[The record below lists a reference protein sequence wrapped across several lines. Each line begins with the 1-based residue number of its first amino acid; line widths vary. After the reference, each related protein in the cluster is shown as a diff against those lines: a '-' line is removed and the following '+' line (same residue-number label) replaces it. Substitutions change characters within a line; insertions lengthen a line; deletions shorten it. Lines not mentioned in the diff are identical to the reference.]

1 MTTLAMSNV
10 PLVNPGLG
18 TTGGE
23 GNPAEVK
30 SSASAGALRCPE
42 EAALKDVLT
51 APTSREG
58 GADIQS
64 EFGQGSLSNASVKH
78 LAGSLS
84 ACAAAR
90 QAMVS
95 ETLLGGWTDSLSE
108 AIALTEVA
116 AQSDSVPLEQR
127 RRLVGTMYQMQG
139 GGADTAA
146 RLSFQKNVDDLCE
159 ISAAMFGISE
169 RTDAPQSE
177 ETWRDRA
184 EQMVERLETLVNAA
198 SDTPD
203 PDYVQSLKAAL
214 GAQVAVLSRVAP
226 DEVLLTCSEPARVVD
241 MLTTLESSV
250 TRWPDSLVDEA
261 IVVALLRNKSAASV
275 LAMRANMDSDGA
287 FLSHVLSSEVA
298 LSCLA
303 AKSLD
308 ADRPLSESKK
318 LAALNTIS
326 RGQALLSGAFILQD
340 MGVTIVDG
348 EVQVGA
354 KTGISLPAYMLATFQ
369 RLDDTGI
376 ENLKQFMI
384 ALTSTRENWRMLRLS
399 AMHSHKV
406 ASTISVANLRREAS
420 YAFRKELANA
430 VGMIVGG
437 IAGFVPMGWRA
448 AQAMKGGA
456 LQGVKSGL
464 GNTFNKLA
472 SSLRSA
478 KARQPEG
485 GAGSVGAAQTAIKSV
500 LGAAKKTKDTATQ
513 TESGTSDSNAAQA
526 AQTAV
531 KAIADSSRP
540 KVDTNAIPADRAD
553 AGTQATLDAAMD
565 TVGERTTYKVYE
577 SDNGSTHVEVT
588 MEIPFDVNQPSAVGS
603 PPPPPPE
610 PVGLNLGPTLAER
623 RSPDF
628 KPDIAKGHWTWDG
641 VSPAPLAA
649 QLQTRMKAMG
659 IPVPM
664 SGVPSGVRSGGEDAD
679 KIVDRNGKGRPD
691 SQKAAAPNNTWRSTQ
706 FMFDVANA
714 IGRLIQGSIGIYEAF
729 MGREQRESHADFT
742 LQQSLA
748 QQAQMTQERMREQQS
763 NDGDTFTRVLSM
775 VDQMQ
780 GNASRT
786 TQQVWAR

>member
-18 TTGGE
+18 TTGSE
-23 GNPAEVK
+23 SNPAGVK
-30 SSASAGALRCPE
+30 TATTAGGLPCPE
-42 EAALKDVLT
+42 EVTLKGVLT
-51 APTSREG
+51 APSSRVG
-58 GADIQS
+58 GADIES
-64 EFGQGSLSNASVKH
+64 ELGLGALTSPSAEH
-78 LAGSLS
+78 LADSLS
-84 ACAAAR
+84 ACFAAR
-90 QAMVS
+90 QPALS
-95 ETLLGGWTDSLSE
+95 ESLMGAWKDSLTE
-108 AIALTEVA
+108 AIALSEAVE
-116 AQSDSVPLEQR
+116 QSDVVPLEQQ

-139 GGADTAA
+139 GGADTAS
-146 RLSFQKNVDDLCE
+146 RLNFQKNIDNICE
-159 ISAAMFGISE
+159 ISAAMFEISE
-169 RTDAPQSE
+169 CTDLPQSDS
-177 ETWRDRA
+177 TWRDRA
-184 EQMVERLETLVNAA
+184 EEIAERLESLVNAA

-214 GAQVAVLSRVAP
+214 GTQAAVLSRVVP
-226 DEVLLTCSEPARVVD
+226 DETVFTGNESARVVD
-241 MLTTLESSV
+241 MLSALESSV
-250 TRWPDSLVDEA
+250 SRWPAPLVDQE
-261 IVVALLRNKSAASV
+261 IVVALLRNKSAASA
-275 LAMRANMDSDGA
+275 LAMGANMDRDGA
-287 FLSHVLSSEVA
+287 FLSDVLSSEVA

-308 ADRPLSESKK
+308 SNRPLSESEH

-326 RGQALLSGAFILQD
+326 RGQALLSTALILQD
-340 MGVTIVDG
+340 MNVSIVDG

-464 GNTFNKLA
+464 GNMFNKLA

-478 KARQPEG
+478 KAKQPEA

-500 LGAAKKTKDTATQ
+500 LGAAKKTKDAATQ
-513 TESGTSDSNAAQA
+513 TESGTSEPNAAQA
-526 AQTAV
+526 GQTAV
-531 KAIADSSRP
+531 KTIADSSRP
-540 KVDTNAIPADRAD
+540 KTDTSAIPGDQADV
-553 AGTQATLDAAMD
+553 GTQATLDAAQD
-565 TVGERTTYKVYE
+565 AVGGRTTYKVYE
-577 SDNGSTHVEVT
+577 GDNGNTHIEVM
-588 MEIPFDVNQPSAVGS
+588 MEIPIDVNQPFAVGS

-628 KPDIAKGHWTWDG
+628 KADIAKGHWKWDG
-641 VSPAPLAA
+641 VSPPPLAT
-649 QLQTRMKAMG
+649 QLTSRMKAMG
-659 IPVPM
+659 IPLPI
-664 SGVPSGVRSGGEDAD
+664 SPAANGVGSGGEVTD
-679 KIVDRNGKGRPD
+679 KIIDRNGKGRPD

-786 TQQVWAR
+786 TQQVWAK